1 MDLLGI
7 LQVSA
12 SGLSAERTRLQTVST
27 NIANARTTRT
37 DQGGPYQ
44 RQVPVFR
51 AAPVSSD
58 PFADALERK
67 LLAPVVAD
75 VVGDGRDPEQVYDPG
90 HPDADPQTGIVE
102 MPNVNVVEE
111 MVDMISASRA
121 YEANVTAISA
131 TKNMA
136 LKALE
141 IGR

>member
-12 SGLSAERTRLQTVST
+12 SGLSAERTRLQTVSS
-27 NIANARTTRT
+27 NIANAETTRT
-37 DQGGPYQ
+37 PEGGAY
-44 RQVPVFR
+44 RRKVPVFR
-51 AAPVSSD
+51 AD
-58 PFADALERK
+58 PAGDTFGSLLDQKLRK
-67 LLAPVVAD
+67 PVVAN
-75 VVGDGRDPEQVYDPG
+75 VVADARELDTVYDPG
-90 HPDADPQTGIVE
+90 HPDADPETGLVE

-111 MVDMISASRA
+111 MVDMISASRS

>member
-12 SGLSAERTRLQTVST
+12 SGLSAERTRLQTVSS
-27 NIANARTTRT
+27 NIANAQTTQT
-37 DQGGPYQ
+37 PEGGAYT
-44 RQVPVFR
+44 RKVPVFR
-51 AAPVSSD
+51 AEAVTNQFGAVLDSKLRRPIVSD
-58 PFADALERK
+58 
-67 LLAPVVAD
+67 VVAD
-75 VVGDGRDPEQVYDPG
+75 TRPMEYVYDPG
-90 HPDADPQTGIVE
+90 HPDADPETGLVQ
-102 MPNVNVVEE
+102 MPNVNIVEE
-111 MVDMISASRA
+111 MVDMITASRS

>member
-12 SGLSAERTRLQTVST
+12 SGLSAERTRLQTVSS
-27 NIANARTTRT
+27 NIANAQTTKT
-37 DQGGPYQ
+37 PEGGPY
-44 RQVPVFR
+44 RRKVPVFR
-51 AAPVSSD
+51 ADPAGDAFGSMLDQKLRKPIVSNVVED
-58 PFADALERK
+58 QRDLEY
-67 LLAPVVAD
+67 VH
-75 VVGDGRDPEQVYDPG
+75 DPG
-90 HPDADPQTGIVE
+90 HPDADPETGLVA

-111 MVDMISASRA
+111 MVDMISASRS

>member
-12 SGLSAERTRLQTVST
+12 SGLSAERTRLQTVSS
-27 NIANARTTRT
+27 NIANAQTTRT
-37 DQGGPYQ
+37 PEGGPYT
-44 RQVPVFR
+44 RKVPVFK
-51 AAPVSSD
+51 AEAVSD
-58 PFADALERK
+58 RFGTVLDAKLRK
-67 LLAPVVAD
+67 PVVAD
-75 VVGDGRDPEQVYDPG
+75 VVSDARPTEHVYDPG
-90 HPDADPQTGIVE
+90 HPDADPETGLVE

-111 MVDMISASRA
+111 MVDMISASRS